1 MIFYIFCWI
10 TSSKGG
16 NYLKQNLIIML
27 DQLMKLADGPLQE
40 MLAGMNQNQPSAS
53 AEILKDTITSS
64 LQKQVSSGDMSAIQE
79 MFSGKETSPGAS
91 VINNLQGDVSE
102 SLIEKLGISKEQAM
116 GIAAAALPM
125 IMNFFN
131 KRVNDAP
138 QDNNDIM
145 SSVVSSLQ
153 GGQGNINAGELLG
166 SLLGG
171 KGGGNGGMD
180 LGGLMNMG
188 KGLFK

>member
-1 MIFYIFCWI
+1 
-10 TSSKGG
+10 
-16 NYLKQNLIIML
+16 ML
-27 DQLMKLADGPLQE
+27 DQLLKLADGPLQE
-40 MLAGMNQNQPSAS
+40 MLAGMNQDQAGAS
-53 AEILKDTITSS
+53 AGALKDTITSS
-64 LQKQVSSGDMSAIQE
+64 LQKQVASGDMSAIQE

-91 VINNLQGDVSE
+91 SINKLRGDVSQG
-102 SLIEKLGISKEQAM
+102 LMEKLGISKEQAM

-125 IMNFFN
+125 IMNLFN

-145 SSVVSSLQ
+145 SSVISSLQ
-153 GGQGNINAGELLG
+153 GGQGSINPADLLG
-166 SLLGG
+166 SLMGGG
-171 KGGGNGGMD
+171 KGGSGGMD